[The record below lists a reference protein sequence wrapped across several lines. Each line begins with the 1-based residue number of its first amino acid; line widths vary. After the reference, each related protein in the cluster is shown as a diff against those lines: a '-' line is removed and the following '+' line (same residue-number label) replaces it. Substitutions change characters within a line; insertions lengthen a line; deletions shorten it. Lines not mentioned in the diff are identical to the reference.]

1 MTDPEHPLRNCPQGH
16 HVPDPI
22 QECPVCGET
31 VVEIEDQQAKGRSLW
46 ELMGQNDSPKQA
58 DSDPPDP
65 PYPPGPPGPPDPART
80 ADDEETEGEA
90 SDEGT
95 ETAETERPKGL
106 WGVMQHDDAGPLDD
120 DVQQPPELPEMPEAD
135 PVELDEATAEDVS
148 AEDAEDDWDEDESD
162 VGAAEPV
169 GASSKS
175 CGISL
180 AAGIIA
186 TLLAGLGLVPPVIWT
201 SLPALLAGL
210 VAVYTGLVGIGET
223 RSKGLAGR
231 GKAMVGI
238 ALGTL
243 GMFLPRMLQMLF

>member
-1 MTDPEHPLRNCPQGH
+1 M
-16 HVPDPI
+16 
-22 QECPVCGET
+22 
-31 VVEIEDQQAKGRSLW
+31 
-46 ELMGQNDSPKQA
+46 
-58 DSDPPDP
+58 
-65 PYPPGPPGPPDPART
+65 

-90 SDEGT
+90 SDPEA
-95 ETAETERPKGL
+95 ETADTERPKGL
-106 WGVMQHDDAGPLDD
+106 WGVMQHDDAGPGTDD
-120 DVQQPPELPEMPEAD
+120 EQQPPEMPEAD
-135 PVELDEATAEDVS
+135 PVELDEATAEDIS
-148 AEDAEDDWDEDESD
+148 KADEAADWDEDESD
-162 VGAAEPV
+162 EPTAPL

-201 SLPALLAGL
+201 SLPALVAGL

-223 RSKGLAGR
+223 GSKGLGGR